1 MDKEFEKLRREQID
15 ETLKNISAFTKEPV
29 PKKGWI
35 RTIREALGIP
45 SRVLANKLGCT
56 PTNLTTIEQREAKG
70 TITLAT
76 LQEIAQAM
84 NCKLVYYLIPIESLD
99 KILEDQARLVARK
112 RIELVNHS
120 MQLEQQGLTSAQLQ
134 QQEDA
139 LVQELLQGDIKKLWN
154 DI

>member
-1 MDKEFEKLRREQID
+1 MAKEFNKLMRQQID
-15 ETLKNISAFTKEPV
+15 ETIQKIVKMPALSV

-35 RTIREALGIP
+35 RTLREALGMP
-45 SRVLANKLGCT
+45 SRILANRLGCSIA
-56 PTNLTTIEQREAKG
+56 NIAAIEQREVKE
-70 TITLAT
+70 TISLKT

-84 NCKLVYYLIPIESLD
+84 NCKLVYYLIPIESLG

-120 MQLEQQGLTSAQLQ
+120 MQLEQQGLTPAQLQ
-134 QQEDA
+134 QQEDS
-139 LVQELLQGDIKKLWN
+139 LVQELLQGDIKKLWH